1 MSKIVS
7 IFICILVFFAQ
18 AQESDWRSHYG
29 YILNKYVKESGF
41 DYVTLKQSQADTHR
55 LISVTKVFEVYTH
68 EYIQQFSK
76 DEQFAI
82 YVNAYNAWMLVKAL
96 ELYPIE
102 SILNK
107 YPNFYKESK
116 IIVGRE
122 MTFDE
127 LEHEIL
133 RKQYFDARVHFAVNC
148 ASKGCPPLLNE
159 PYAGHKL
166 EQQLEQ
172 VTKNFIN
179 SQHGVQLTAP
189 KSSVAQVSQLFEWF
203 SQDFVKQEGSV
214 VAFINKYLDY
224 PIKTVSS
231 YINYDWALNQSY

>member
-1 MSKIVS
+1 MLALG
-7 IFICILVFFAQ
+7 CIAQ
-18 AQESDWRSHYG
+18 AKDGDWRSNYA

-41 DYVTLKQSQADTHR
+41 DYATLKKNKADTEI
-55 LISVTKVFEVYTH
+55 LLLVTKALEHHTPEH
-68 EYIQQFSK
+68 IQQFSK

-148 ASKGCPPLLNE
+148 ASKGCPLLLNE

-189 KSSVAQVSQLFEWF
+189 ESPVAQVSQLFEWF

-214 VAFINKYLDY
+214 VAFINKYLEF
-224 PIKTVSS
+224 PIKSVSG